1 MPVLLLLP
9 FTQFKDRALRYIL
22 CALCIE
28 RWHKFLCTKLLN
40 GISFFLFMFM
50 YDATHCYSYFFASS
64 WTWLGL
70 PALWIKWFVCV
81 IWNQKRPSCNDIFI
95 IITNGS
101 TSSQRKKPKVNN
113 IMLSFFGVGRKW
125 KREREKNTSHFFP
138 NIRANGSHPRSS
150 SNLCNDMCDA

>member
-22 CALCIE
+22 CALCII

-50 YDATHCYSYFFASS
+50 YDATHCYSSFFASS

-101 TSSQRKKPKVNN
+101 TSSQKKTKSKQYYAKLFWGGKK
-113 IMLSFFGVGRKW
+113 MK
-125 KREREKNTSHFFP
+125 EREKKHTTFFP
-138 NIRANGSHPRSS
+138 DIRANGSHPRSS